1 MEVPE
6 DRVFKMMVQFMEEQ
20 VREQVKLAVEANQG
34 QVQMERVE
42 VRQPSRSK
50 IRAEAWRLL
59 RARDGTKQPRAANKS
74 SGNAKETRKKKQ
86 KRGQGHKRRR
96 MRHRN
101 WARVVAVM
109 SNNMIMATRRETI
122 AQAGRVQRWCMA
134 SGDSPYASSGC
145 PWSINTGDEMG
156 SNGFRGSSST
166 EGEGDHQGT
175 TESPSGGNA
184 VVRGE
189 TGAQGVTP
197 TTIAELR
204 DNGMHGIVHYI
215 VNTFSVVAD
224 PHTTE
229 SPSGGNAVVRGEAGA
244 PMTMAELRDGA
255 THDVEA
261 EEEKKKIAGAHQKI
275 VHAHVTQDSLTTV
288 EPGLTTVKEV
298 RAGETNADSAAVNER
313 PSAEV
318 GCGRLH
324 QTFAAYTAA
333 PKRRGCKATLQLAT
347 TPKQELKKAKKPA
360 QVDTP
365 WGMRLTCDEQAMA
378 YDSAYEE
385 VLEMGENAD
394 KQMRAWMED
403 MGHAETIMN
412 DHDSRMYAHQRAE
425 EAVKAAMREKKATAE
440 ANDPR
445 MAQLKMCE
453 NGDSDETKRVRS
465 DKGTRAVQELHGQ
478 HPSLSD

>member
-101 WARVVAVM
+101 WARVAAVM

-156 SNGFRGSSST
+156 LNEVRSGSST
-166 EGEGDHQGT
+166 EGEGNHQGT

-204 DNGMHGIVHYI
+204 DNGMHSLLRKFFH
-215 VNTFSVVAD
+215 NFR
-224 PHTTE
+224 
-229 SPSGGNAVVRGEAGA
+229 SGPTHNRISQRRQR
-244 PMTMAELRDGA
+244 RD
-255 THDVEA
+255 
-261 EEEKKKIAGAHQKI
+261 
-275 VHAHVTQDSLTTV
+275 
-288 EPGLTTVKEV
+288 
-298 RAGETNADSAAVNER
+298 
-313 PSAEV
+313 
-318 GCGRLH
+318 
-324 QTFAAYTAA
+324 
-333 PKRRGCKATLQLAT
+333 
-347 TPKQELKKAKKPA
+347 
-360 QVDTP
+360 
-365 WGMRLTCDEQAMA
+365 
-378 YDSAYEE
+378 
-385 VLEMGENAD
+385 
-394 KQMRAWMED
+394 
-403 MGHAETIMN
+403 
-412 DHDSRMYAHQRAE
+412 
-425 EAVKAAMREKKATAE
+425 
-440 ANDPR
+440 
-445 MAQLKMCE
+445 
-453 NGDSDETKRVRS
+453 
-465 DKGTRAVQELHGQ
+465 
-478 HPSLSD
+478 